1 MPAPAPNRDVFINC
15 PFDADY
21 KTLFYAIVFTVIR
34 SGFRARCALETADA
48 SENRFAKIC
57 AIIKDCQ
64 YGVHDISRTEVD
76 GNPPLPRFNMPL
88 ELGCFSERRTTVD
101 QHRGTSG
108 ASSSTVSA
116 TATSATFQISLGKT
130 SNAAGTVSRN

>member
-1 MPAPAPNRDVFINC
+1 MPAAAANRDIFINC

-21 KTLFYAIVFTVIR
+21 KALFYAIVFTVIR
-34 SGFRARCALETADA
+34 SGFRARCALETDDA

-57 AIIKDCQ
+57 AIIKDCR

-88 ELGCFSERRTTVD
+88 ELGVFLGARRYGGREQKAKRCIVFD
-101 QHRGTSG
+101 REPWRYQRFMSD
-108 ASSSTVSA
+108 
-116 TATSATFQISLGKT
+116 L
-130 SNAAGTVSRN
+130 AGQ